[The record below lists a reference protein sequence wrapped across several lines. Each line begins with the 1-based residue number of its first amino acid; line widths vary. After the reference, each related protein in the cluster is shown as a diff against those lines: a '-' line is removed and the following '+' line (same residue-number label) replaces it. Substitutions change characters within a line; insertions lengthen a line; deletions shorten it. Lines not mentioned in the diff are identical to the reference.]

1 MSFLTVPLLARRTR
15 RLNCSMYTSNYE
27 LFGSDGSD
35 DEEAAAPAKAA
46 SPIASAAA
54 LEVKVEGIIATRAA
68 TAIPSSNDEDNE
80 LSNLDKS
87 DDESLS
93 RCVLCCLARLA

>member
-1 MSFLTVPLLARRTR
+1 MYRT
-15 RLNCSMYTSNYE
+15 NYE

-54 LEVKVEGIIATRAA
+54 LEVKVEGIIATGAE
-68 TAIPSSNDEDNE
+68 TGILSS
-80 LSNLDKS
+80 K
-87 DDESLS
+87 DDESRS
-93 RCVLCCLARLA
+93 RCVPCCLA